1 MDGQSVGEAVGGV
14 LGSDVG
20 TAEAVIVGLVDG

>member
-1 MDGQSVGEAVGGV
+1 VDGQPVGEAVGGV

-20 TAEAVIVGLVDG
+20 TTEAVVVGLVDG